1 MSASK
6 HVEKPP
12 SAIGFI
18 LQRGTRVHV
27 GNKKS
32 GIVTSSVA
40 TSCNLRYSCSKKNRL
55 VGKIGHCATLPS
67 VAIENAD
74 KKIQILP
81 IVQAKSIELK
91 NMGMLHHNDWPKD
104 GLHFQ
109 TVYCDDP
116 SFQKRVVNFF

>member
-81 IVQAKSIELK
+81 IVQAKSIWVCYITMIGPRTGFTFKQFIVMIQVSKSE
-91 NMGMLHHNDWPKD
+91 
-104 GLHFQ
+104 
-109 TVYCDDP
+109 
-116 SFQKRVVNFF
+116 